1 MDQTAVAEWVVAQ
14 VTVRVCPVVSR
25 CRRELGCGI
34 ASTAGIIGSP
44 RSVCTRTVVYVAAVI
59 GRAYIPAVIGRTSF
73 RTVVGRTV
81 CNPPVVVRAVAV
93 CTDSAFCADIAHVVI
108 IVPAGIYS
116 RRRIAP
122 ALGCLTVGGSI
133 PVYRSIAVGRR

>member
-44 RSVCTRTVVYVAAVI
+44 WSVCSRTVVYVAAVI

-73 RTVVGRTV
+73 R
-81 CNPPVVVRAVAV
+81 AVAV
-93 CTDSAFCADIAHVVI
+93 CTDSAFWADIAHVVI

-116 RRRIAP
+116 RRRVAP

>member
-73 RTVVGRTV
+73 R
-81 CNPPVVVRAVAV
+81 AVAV
-93 CTDSAFCADIAHVVI
+93 CADSAFCADIAHVVV

-122 ALGCLTVGGSI
+122 ALGCLTVGGCI

>member
-1 MDQTAVAEWVVAQ
+1 MDQTAVAERVVAQ

-34 ASTAGIIGSP
+34 ASTAGVIGSP
-44 RSVCTRTVVYVAAVI
+44 WSVCSRTVVYVAAVI

-81 CNPPVVVRAVAV
+81 AV
-93 CTDSAFCADIAHVVI
+93 CADSAFCADIAHVVV

-116 RRRIAP
+116 RRRITP

>member
-44 RSVCTRTVVYVAAVI
+44 WSVCTRTVVYVAAVI
-59 GRAYIPAVIGRTSF
+59 GRAYIPAVIGRAYIPAVIGRTSF
-73 RTVVGRTV
+73 RTVVGRT
-81 CNPPVVVRAVAV
+81 VAV

-108 IVPAGIYS
+108 IVPAGFYS

>member
-1 MDQTAVAEWVVAQ
+1 MDQTAVAEWVVTQ

-34 ASTAGIIGSP
+34 TSTAGVIGSP
-44 RSVCTRTVVYVAAVI
+44 WSVCTRTVVYVAAVI

-73 RTVVGRTV
+73 R
-81 CNPPVVVRAVAV
+81 AVAV
-93 CTDSAFCADIAHVVI
+93 CADSAFRADIAHVVI

>member
-34 ASTAGIIGSP
+34 TSTAGVIGSP
-44 RSVCTRTVVYVAAVI
+44 WSVCTRTVVYVAAVI

-73 RTVVGRTV
+73 RTV
-81 CNPPVVVRAVAV
+81 AV
-93 CTDSAFCADIAHVVI
+93 CADSAFRADIAHVVV

-116 RRRIAP
+116 RRRITP

>member
-1 MDQTAVAEWVVAQ
+1 MDQTAVTEWVVAQ

-44 RSVCTRTVVYVAAVI
+44 WSVCSRTVVYVAAVI
-59 GRAYIPAVIGRTSF
+59 GRAYIPAVIGRT
-73 RTVVGRTV
+73 V

-93 CTDSAFCADIAHVVI
+93 CTDSAFRADIAHVVV

>member
-73 RTVVGRTV
+73 R
-81 CNPPVVVRAVAV
+81 AVAV
-93 CTDSAFCADIAHVVI
+93 CADSAFCADIAHVVV

>member
-25 CRRELGCGI
+25 C
-34 ASTAGIIGSP
+34 
-44 RSVCTRTVVYVAAVI
+44 
-59 GRAYIPAVIGRTSF
+59 TSF

-93 CTDSAFCADIAHVVI
+93 CTDSAFCADIAHVVV